1 MNSLTDYNSDTKTDS
16 EHTKYSVG
24 IDTGTQNPLKLRLFE
39 VWLTIWCQRHCH
51 NLWALRPS
59 QSSRNYQFVLE
70 FEDAKEAILFKLASS
85 NMMSPKPIDQLSFIA
100 YH

>member
-1 MNSLTDYNSDTKTDS
+1 MNSLNDYKTDTKSKT
-16 EHTKYSVG
+16 EKAKYSVG

-51 NLWALRPS
+51 NLWSLKPS
-59 QSSRNYQFVLE
+59 QSNNYQFVME
-70 FEDAKEAILFKLASS
+70 FADSKEAILFKLASS
-85 NMMSPKPIDQLSFIA
+85 NMMSPKPVEQLNFMA